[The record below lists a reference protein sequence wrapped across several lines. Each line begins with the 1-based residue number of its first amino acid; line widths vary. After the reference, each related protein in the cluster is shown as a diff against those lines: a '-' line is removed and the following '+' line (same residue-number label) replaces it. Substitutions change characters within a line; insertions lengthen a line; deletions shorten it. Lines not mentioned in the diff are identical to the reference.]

1 MIALVVM
8 AELKLQL
15 SALELI
21 GNRFAKVMDWN
32 KTFRY
37 WTVSH
42 ASAESHYQAFW
53 SELQMDGD
61 NTFVEIIN
69 IN

>member
-15 SALELI
+15 TASELI

-42 ASAESHYQAFW
+42 ASAESHY
-53 SELQMDGD
+53 
-61 NTFVEIIN
+61 
-69 IN
+69 

>member
-15 SALELI
+15 TALELI
-21 GNRFAKVMDWN
+21 GSKSANVMDWD

-42 ASAESHYQAFW
+42 ASAESHY
-53 SELQMDGD
+53 
-61 NTFVEIIN
+61 
-69 IN
+69 

>member
-15 SALELI
+15 AASELI
-21 GNRFAKVMDWN
+21 GNRIAKVMDWD

-37 WTVSH
+37 WTVPH
-42 ASAESHYQAFW
+42 ASAESHY
-53 SELQMDGD
+53 
-61 NTFVEIIN
+61 
-69 IN
+69 